1 MIGIQNNNTEDL
13 LVLELLKK
21 PLTAKGIMEILKI
34 RSHIISYASLYDQ
47 LNKLLDKHVLI
58 KTGKMYSINR
68 EWFQKIRDIF
78 TPKNEYILKKGE
90 KMKYQLKKLSRA
102 EMYWKHI
109 MHSLYVSYPNE
120 PVFMYNPHSFWSLIP
135 GRTESEDTY
144 VEHHEKNRRS
154 GYYIL
159 GGTTIHDVN
168 LRKKYSAQ
176 FFKVDIQAK
185 DSFKR
190 TEHIT
195 VLGDL
200 VFTMSLSPALSKK
213 IDQIYLDASTEEDI
227 LKSIAELEGYSWNI
241 SSLVENNPKKAYLLK
256 KKIAKNFLT
265 KTEINNRIKLIE

>member
-13 LVLELLKK
+13 LVIELLKK
-21 PLTAKGIMEILKI
+21 PLSAKGIVEVLRVEK
-34 RSHIISYASLYDQ
+34 HDISLASIYDQ
-47 LNKLLDKHVLI
+47 LNKLVDKHVLI
-58 KTGKMYSINR
+58 KTGKRYSING

-78 TPKNEYILKKGE
+78 TPKNEYILKRGE
-90 KMKYQLKKLSRA
+90 KMRYQLKKLSRA

-109 MHSLYVSYPNE
+109 THSLYVSYPNE
-120 PVFMYNPHSFWSLIP
+120 SIYMYNPHSFWSLIP
-135 GRTESEDTY
+135 GRMDSEDTY
-144 VEHHEKNRRS
+144 VEHHEKNMRN

-176 FFKVDIQAK
+176 YFKVDIQSK

-190 TEHIT
+190 NEHIT
-195 VLGDL
+195 ILGDL
-200 VFTMSLSPALSKK
+200 VFTMSLPSALARK
-213 IDQIYLDASTEEDI
+213 IDQIYLETKTEEGI
-227 LKSIAELEGYSWNI
+227 LKAIADLEAYSWNI

-265 KTEINNRIKLIE
+265 KSEIADRIKIIE